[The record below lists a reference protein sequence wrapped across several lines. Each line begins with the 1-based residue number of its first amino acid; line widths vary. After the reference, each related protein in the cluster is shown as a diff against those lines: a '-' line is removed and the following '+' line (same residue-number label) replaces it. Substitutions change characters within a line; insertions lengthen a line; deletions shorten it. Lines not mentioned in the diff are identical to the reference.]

1 MKKETYTVAL
11 MPSSGRR
18 MRTFSVSTSS
28 LILVLFS
35 LAIVVT
41 LSLVAGS
48 LATWRYC
55 RAQRRMAAEAVQNYE
70 ALHKELKEIRKN
82 YADFRSILVDPE
94 DELGKG
100 GPKMPELT
108 DDDTSELSTVRGA
121 ADGIDMNVSSVLL
134 EAASLKAD
142 FKILNNI
149 RKEKLAELATT
160 PSIWPVKFEPRSQ
173 LWISSGFGRR
183 RNPFTK
189 AWEMHSG
196 VDIPA
201 PRGTPIIAPADG
213 TIEKMGKDRFLGNY
227 MHVRHSERY
236 TTLYGHMNKF
246 AKNVKKGTKVKRGDT
261 IGYVG
266 TTGRSTAAHVHYE
279 VRLNG
284 KRVNPINYILN

>member
-1 MKKETYTVAL
+1 
-11 MPSSGRR
+11 
-18 MRTFSVSTSS
+18 
-28 LILVLFS
+28 
-35 LAIVVT
+35 
-41 LSLVAGS
+41 
-48 LATWRYC
+48 
-55 RAQRRMAAEAVQNYE
+55 MAAEAVQNYE

-82 YADFRSILVDPE
+82 YADFRSILVDSE

-108 DDDTSELSTVRGA
+108 DDYTSELSTADAA
-121 ADGIDMNVSSVLL
+121 ADGIDMDASSVLL

-227 MHVRHSERY
+227 IHVRHSEKY

-246 AKNVKKGTKVKRGDT
+246 VKDMKKGTKVKRGDT

-266 TTGRSTAAHVHYE
+266 RTGRSTAAHVHYE
-279 VRLNG
+279 VRLHG

>member
-1 MKKETYTVAL
+1 LKKETYTVAL